1 LIGMRV
7 APPAFNVIERVK
19 SGGALG
25 VLGLAFAFALALVA
39 KLAGSALIIGAFA
52 AGLVLFAT
60 PQKQKIVKSTTTL
73 GHFFVP
79 IFFATVGAA
88 VDLRALAN
96 PRSLGIGLVL
106 ILCGVGGKIAAGYV
120 PRWFRGRKLLVGVAM
135 VPRGEVG
142 LIFAQMGLST
152 GAIDAGLFGAIMLMV
167 LTTTLVTPP
176 LLGRV
181 ARSTTSDMF
190 RVPEATDDRPGGGG
204 IDDLVAGASSSD
216 DPEGEGRSTR
226 AIRRR

>member
-1 LIGMRV
+1 
-7 APPAFNVIERVK
+7 
-19 SGGALG
+19 
-25 VLGLAFAFALALVA
+25 
-39 KLAGSALIIGAFA
+39 
-52 AGLVLFAT
+52 
-60 PQKQKIVKSTTTL
+60 
-73 GHFFVP
+73 
-79 IFFATVGAA
+79 
-88 VDLRALAN
+88 
-96 PRSLGIGLVL
+96 
-106 ILCGVGGKIAAGYV
+106 
-120 PRWFRGRKLLVGVAM
+120 
-135 VPRGEVG
+135 
-142 LIFAQMGLST
+142 
-152 GAIDAGLFGAIMLMV
+152 MLMV